1 MYSGIDMSYTPTV
14 YEYTY
19 LLSPASTWKSFG
31 DIDITINTPY
41 YLTESTID
49 GFEKTED
56 GYSLHLDCL
65 PEGEL
70 IFSLSTEENPTKEDN
85 SNVGLFILLVII
97 MMPFVALWEGIMN
110 LFKSIANGIENL
122 FTK

>member
-1 MYSGIDMSYTPTV
+1 MTYTPTV
-14 YEYTY
+14 YEYAY
-19 LLSPASTWKSFG
+19 LLSPATTWSEFG
-31 DIDITINTPY
+31 SLDITINTPY

-56 GYSLHLDCL
+56 GYLLHLDGL

-85 SNVGLFILLVII
+85 SGVGLFLLLAII
-97 MMPFVALWEGIMN
+97 MMPFVALWEGIVDVVEIIVDRV
-110 LFKSIANGIENL
+110 KNL